1 MLLRLLFLFLIAYIL
16 ISVVKAY
23 LLTRAKSSTDGSS
36 DSRGRKSEE
45 EMVLDPQCQ
54 IYVPKSEAF
63 LQNGKYF
70 CSQECARLFLSR

>member
-1 MLLRLLFLFLIAYIL
+1 LLLRLLFLFLIAYIL

-23 LLTRAKSSTDGSS
+23 LTRIKSSTDGS

>member
-23 LLTRAKSSTDGSS
+23 LTRVKSSTDGSS

-45 EMVLDPQCQ
+45 EMVLDP
-54 IYVPKSEAF
+54 
-63 LQNGKYF
+63 
-70 CSQECARLFLSR
+70 

>member
-1 MLLRLLFLFLIAYIL
+1 LLLRLLFLFLIAYIL

-23 LLTRAKSSTDGSS
+23 LTRAKSSTDGSS

-54 IYVPKSEAF
+54 IYVPKSKAF